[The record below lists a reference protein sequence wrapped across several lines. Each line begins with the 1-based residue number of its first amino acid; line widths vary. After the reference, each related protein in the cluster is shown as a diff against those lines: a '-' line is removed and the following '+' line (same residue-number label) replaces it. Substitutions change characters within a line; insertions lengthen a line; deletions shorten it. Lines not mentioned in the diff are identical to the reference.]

1 MAAQGQ
7 KKEFALDSNI
17 LFDLAAEK
25 DFAHAFREG
34 YQERGYSLRVPPTV
48 IQELTYYAVEKRC
61 AETPLAIK
69 ALQQMRHWHL
79 LPFDLKSVGHGI
91 TEQFSARLIR
101 AQLLP
106 EHEFNDGLI
115 LAETALAFIPV
126 LVTSDSDLLNI
137 EEAELRVQFEDADLM
152 PVQIFHPKRL
162 SKAIAL
168 K

>member
-1 MAAQGQ
+1 MAVQGQ

-17 LFDLAAEK
+17 LFDLAVEK

-91 TEQFSARLIR
+91 TEQFSARLIPKL
-101 AQLLP
+101 ACGLQNGQWAS
-106 EHEFNDGLI
+106 FNRNDRFHL
-115 LAETALAFIPV
+115 
-126 LVTSDSDLLNI
+126 S
-137 EEAELRVQFEDADLM
+137 RVQNLRRWRASWPSEAGANM
-152 PVQIFHPKRL
+152 SASFHWRGTDSPSSGTL
-162 SKAIAL
+162 QEAF
-168 K
+168 